1 MTLRWGRA
9 HTKGRAVIEER
20 LIALVRAA
28 VVAAAG
34 ELILHGEPP
43 EIELERPR
51 QKEFGDFSTNVAL
64 ALASASGKKP
74 REVAQ
79 TIVENLP
86 SSDFV
91 SSVEVA
97 GPGFINFHVTHGW
110 LFDVLRNVI
119 ARGEDYGR
127 AQEATGLSVQVEFV
141 SANPTGPLH
150 VGTARNAVL
159 GDALAS
165 VLQAAGHEVQREYY
179 FNDAGRQMDLFAES
193 VEVRYL
199 QALGREAEMPEE
211 GYRGEYLME
220 TGGDLAAAFG
230 DSLAD
235 LPQEERRAQLLAE
248 GSQRVLEGIR
258 ATLDNLGVHFDSYF
272 SERTLHETGAIT
284 DAVEKLKSSG
294 HICEKDGAVW
304 FRSTDYGDDKDRVLI
319 RSNGEPTYFAADC
332 AYVVN
337 KMSRGFDRLIY
348 VWGADHHGTV
358 KRLEG
363 AAEALGLDQAC
374 VEVVLYQMVNLLRGG
389 QPVKMSKRTGEII
402 TLDELLE
409 EVGPDAAR
417 FTLLSQSPDS
427 VINFD
432 IVEVTRQTL
441 DNPVY
446 YVQYAHARIA
456 SILRNAAAKGIEL
469 TPLEDVDL
477 SLLVSEAEVDLL
489 REIAEFPEQVV
500 VAAELRAP
508 HRLTHYARLLAERF
522 HHFYAECRVVT
533 EDEELTQARL
543 WLVAGAKQTVANVLD
558 ILGVSAPASM
568 ERTDE

>member
-1 MTLRWGRA
+1 M
-9 HTKGRAVIEER
+9 IEER

-211 GYRGEYLME
+211 GYRGEYLVE